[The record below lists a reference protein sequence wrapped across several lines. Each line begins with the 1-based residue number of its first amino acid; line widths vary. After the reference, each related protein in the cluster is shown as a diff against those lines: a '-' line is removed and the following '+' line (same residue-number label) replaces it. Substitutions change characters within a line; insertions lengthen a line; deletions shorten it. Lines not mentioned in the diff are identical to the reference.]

1 MKVFNKIDLLEKS
14 GQAPFLAQANDTD
27 ELQALSSTEDDSI
40 PPEQALGISA
50 KTGDGLDTLRQK
62 LLEIAG
68 WNPSAES
75 PWLAR
80 ERHLSALNNAGD
92 FVDRCAEQADTVILD
107 LSGQRNDPFLPAAF
121 EADHII
127 LPIVPDLQGL
137 CWYLSVRPL
146 LQSVGALERVLPVAA
161 LQQPCHYID
170 GVEKAGEFRFVS
182 AFPWIREIA
191 ERRDD
196 GLPAINNRKYAREL
210 LPLLDKLKGSAAD
223 A

>member
-1 MKVFNKIDLLEKS
+1 MDTAGLRETEDTVESIGIARTWAEIEKANVIIHLQDARTRNDALDTAITRRLPARTPVLKVFNKIDLLEKS

-80 ERHLSALNNAGD
+80 ERHLSALNNAGEHLALASEHASHN
-92 FVDRCAEQADTVILD
+92 DRVLD
-107 LSGQRNDPFLPAAF
+107 LFAEELRLAHAELSSITGQFTSD
-121 EADHII
+121 
-127 LPIVPDLQGL
+127 DLL
-137 CWYLSVRPL
+137 
-146 LQSVGALERVLPVAA
+146 
-161 LQQPCHYID
+161 
-170 GVEKAGEFRFVS
+170 GEIFSSFC
-182 AFPWIREIA
+182 I
-191 ERRDD
+191 
-196 GLPAINNRKYAREL
+196 GK
-210 LPLLDKLKGSAAD
+210 
-223 A
+223 